1 MQRKRTNAQLVLQ
14 FAPTDSLT
22 TTLDYTYAENK
33 VQTNRSELSVWFNW
47 GPGTSSWTDGPVAGP
62 IVYSED
68 MTGSDLSMGG
78 MSLGTK
84 NENNS
89 LGFNVEWEVND
100 ALTLE
105 LDYHDSTAESS
116 PDSEF
121 GSAGVLGVADFIRGT
136 TTIDFSSDFP
146 ILNVA
151 LPGPVDAADAK
162 VTGSVFQSS
171 FNKSEIQQIQASGRW
186 EFQNN
191 SGLDFGISAT
201 EVNNRTAAAVMQQNN
216 WGGLGTEDDY
226 SDDIWT
232 ERQHGRLFRSDV
244 GTQRFP
250 IHGSIPGVRFQPP
263 ACRGGGS
270 RGGRGHVPCPG

>member
-1 MQRKRTNAQLVLQ
+1 MQRKRTNAQMVLQ

-33 VQTNRSELSVWFNW
+33 VQTERSELSVWFNW

-78 MSLGTK
+78 MNLGTK

-89 LGFNVEWEVND
+89 LGFNVAWEVND
-100 ALTLE
+100 ALTLQ

-121 GSAGVLGVADFIRGT
+121 GSAGVLGVANFVRGT
-136 TTIDFSSDFP
+136 TTIDFSGDFP

-151 LPGPVDAADAK
+151 LPGPVSAADAK

-171 FNKSEIQQIQASGRW
+171 LQQVRS
-186 EFQNN
+186 
-191 SGLDFGISAT
+191 
-201 EVNNRTAAAVMQQNN
+201 RTDP
-216 WGGLGTEDDY
+216 GKRTLGVPEQL
-226 SDDIWT
+226 
-232 ERQHGRLFRSDV
+232 RAGFRN
-244 GTQRFP
+244 
-250 IHGSIPGVRFQPP
+250 H
-263 ACRGGGS
+263 
-270 RGGRGHVPCPG
+270 PC